1 MKHTDLINEVGVA
14 VNMAKRLEQNLD
26 HNAKCEFLGKIGYL
40 QGVHGF
46 RVASATTKAAKRSER
61 AILAQLNAL
70 QEEIA

>member
-14 VNMAKRLEQNLD
+14 VNMAQQLEQNID
-26 HNAKCEFLGKIGYL
+26 HNTKCLLLGKIGFL
-40 QGVHGF
+40 QGVHSF
-46 RVASATTKAAKRSER
+46 RAASATTKGGKRAER